1 MSEKEE
7 KKIEMMKKEM
17 EENMARMKK
26 EFDNKMALMRF
37 DAEKAMEKGR
47 EVVRER
53 PLTYVG
59 VAFGVGF
66 IIGAILFKLLDK
78 D

>member
-7 KKIEMMKKEM
+7 KRIEMMKKEM
-17 EENMARMKK
+17 EETMARMRQ
-26 EFDNKMALMRF
+26 EFDNRMTEMRF
-37 DAEKAMEKGR
+37 DADKAMEKGR

-53 PLTYVG
+53 PLTFVG
-59 VAFGVGF
+59 LAFGAGF
-66 IIGAILFKLLDK
+66 VIGAILFKILDR

>member
-7 KKIEMMKKEM
+7 RKIEQLQKQIEDMKQQLQ
-17 EENMARMKK
+17 NRMV
-26 EFDNKMALMRF
+26 EMRF
-37 DAEKAMEKGR
+37 DADKAMEKGR

-59 VAFGVGF
+59 VAFGAGF